1 MEIIVWSDYACPFCY
16 IAEGRIN
23 NILKD
28 LNAEDKVHF
37 DRHAFQLYPDAA
49 NDVTE
54 TTLERF
60 AKKYGLTEKE
70 AAQRIEQIS
79 QMGRGE
85 GLEFNYASTLN
96 TNTMDAHRLT
106 QWVKDHYDQ
115 EVVDKL
121 SDLLFKA
128 YFGDNKKLADHKVLL
143 EAAKEAGVNID
154 DAKKLLDSNDYHDKV
169 IADEAFIQQNGV
181 HAVPFFVIDGKGYM
195 GAQPREVF
203 EKAIK
208 EGLAKEKNEGNKEE

>member
-1 MEIIVWSDYACPFCY
+1 MEITVWSDYACPFCY
-16 IAEGRIN
+16 IAEARIE

-28 LNAEDKVHF
+28 MKVADKVHF
-37 DRHAFQLYPDAA
+37 DRHAFQLYPDAPK
-49 NDVTE
+49 DVTE
-54 TTLERF
+54 TTLDRF
-60 AKKYGLTEKE
+60 AAKYGLTKPE

-79 QMGRGE
+79 QMGRAE
-85 GLEFNYASTLN
+85 GLDFKYSTTLN

-106 QWVKDHYDQ
+106 QWVKDNYDR

-121 SDLLFKA
+121 SSLLFKA
-128 YFGDNKKLADHKVLL
+128 YFSENVKLADHDVLL
-143 EAAKEAGVNID
+143 KAAKQAGVD
-154 DAKKLLDSNDYHDKV
+154 VEAAKKLLDSNDYHDKV
-169 IADEAFIQQNGV
+169 VADEMFVQQNGV

-208 EGLAKEKNEGNKEE
+208 EGLEKENVK

>member
-1 MEIIVWSDYACPFCY
+1 MEITVWSDYACPFCY
-16 IAEGRIN
+16 IAEARIE

-28 LNAEDKVHF
+28 MNVADKVHF
-37 DRHAFQLYPDAA
+37 DRHAFQLYPDAPK
-49 NDVTE
+49 DVTE
-54 TTLERF
+54 TTLDRF
-60 AKKYGLTEKE
+60 AAKYGLTKPE

-79 QMGRGE
+79 QMGRAE
-85 GLEFNYASTLN
+85 GLDFKYSTTLN

-106 QWVKDHYDQ
+106 QWVKDNYDR

-121 SDLLFKA
+121 SSLLFKA
-128 YFGDNKKLADHKVLL
+128 YFSENVKLADHDVLL
-143 EAAKEAGVNID
+143 KAAKQAGVD
-154 DAKKLLDSNDYHDKV
+154 VEAAKKLLDSNDYHDKV
-169 IADEAFIQQNGV
+169 VADEMFVQQNGV

-208 EGLAKEKNEGNKEE
+208 EGLEKENVK

>member
-1 MEIIVWSDYACPFCY
+1 MEITVWSDYACPFCY
-16 IAEGRIN
+16 IAEARIEN
-23 NILKD
+23 L
-28 LNAEDKVHF
+28 LNDMGVSDQVHF
-37 DRHAFQLYPDAA
+37 DRHAFQLYPDAP

-54 TTLERF
+54 TTLDRF
-60 AKKYGLTEKE
+60 AAKYGLTKQE

-79 QMGRGE
+79 QMGEAE
-85 GLEFNYASTLN
+85 GLDFKYASTLN

-106 QWVKDHYDQ
+106 QWVKDNYDR

-121 SDLLFKA
+121 SSLLFKA
-128 YFGDNKKLADHKVLL
+128 YFSENVKLADHDVLL
-143 EAAKEAGVNID
+143 KAAKEAGVD
-154 DAKKLLDSNDYHDKV
+154 VEAAKKLLDSNDYHDKV
-169 IADEAFIQQNGV
+169 VADEMFVQQNGV

-208 EGLAKEKNEGNKEE
+208 EGLEKENVK